1 VYLFGQK
8 KAQTAPNCVSS
19 QQWYRNNM
27 QDSKFIHFSLTFLS
41 KHTDY
46 ISMTMAAVLHD
57 SFTLFMAN

>member
-27 QDSKFIHFSLTFLS
+27 QDSKFIHFF
-41 KHTDY
+41 TD
-46 ISMTMAAVLHD
+46 I
-57 SFTLFMAN
+57 F